1 MKKIIVLAM
10 LCAFVFLLPSCTLMQ
25 ENVKKEPPIEKKIN
39 LAKFQFEDLP
49 IPNNF
54 KIINEDSFVYET
66 DDYRTGIIKYRGH
79 DNFKNVS
86 NFFKG
91 ELPKYSW
98 ELKNSIEYQNVAQ
111 LIFEKPNWIAVTY
124 IEQDGSEVIIT
135 LTIGPVSKTK

>member
-1 MKKIIVLAM
+1 MKRVIILALVTAFAFM
-10 LCAFVFLLPSCTLMQ
+10 LPGCTLMQ
-25 ENVKKEPPIEKKIN
+25 ENVKKDRAIEKKIN

-54 KIINEDSFVYET
+54 KIINDDSFVYET
-66 DDYRTGIIKYRGH
+66 DNYRTGIIKYRGK
-79 DNFKNVS
+79 DSYKNVA

-98 ELKNSIEYQNVAQ
+98 DLRNSIEYKNIAQ
-111 LIFEKPNWIAVTY
+111 LIFEKPNWITVAY
-124 IEQDGSEVIIT
+124 IEQDGSDVVIT